1 MLRHF
6 DQSTSS
12 APDPGSLVYR
22 ALLPRISYQQLPK
35 HQYKITANKLHLS
48 VNNATVHQVI
58 SVDLF
63 KKKIEENKKAGERSR
78 QANKMVF
85 LQKGAVTIHKTT
97 TQMVF
102 RHCLC
107 IQLLE
112 QP

>member
-35 HQYKITANKLHLS
+35 HQHKITANKLHLS

-63 KKKIEENKKAGERSR
+63 KKKKIEENKKAGR

-85 LQKGAVTIHKTT
+85 LQKGAQSQHTKQQNNHTNGI
-97 TQMVF
+97 
-102 RHCLC
+102 
-107 IQLLE
+107 
-112 QP
+112 